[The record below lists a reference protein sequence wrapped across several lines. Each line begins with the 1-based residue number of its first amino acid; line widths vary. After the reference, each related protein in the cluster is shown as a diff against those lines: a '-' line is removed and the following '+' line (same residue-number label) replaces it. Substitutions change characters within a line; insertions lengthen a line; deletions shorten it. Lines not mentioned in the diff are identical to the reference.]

1 MLKKIIKEINNS
13 VFRYLSKKLG
23 MINRKLKDWFIR
35 RFQKD
40 IELFVPLEELVLV
53 LHKYFNLYYKINKDV
68 YSIVKINEVVS
79 VQTIT

>member
-1 MLKKIIKEINNS
+1 
-13 VFRYLSKKLG
+13 